1 MNPDSHD
8 LIQRH
13 MAGLLTEDEAG
24 VLQTRLKADTDLRR
38 LYLHYMNLDVALE
51 AQAGSRDRVIDLLR
65 AAPLTE
71 NKPAGRWL
79 SWRPLAAAAAAVLL
93 AAGWWVQY
101 ERLHRE
107 VARFGALQDCRWVD
121 AKLNVAPGDGVRRGQ
136 RVELASGS
144 VEIEFRSGAVATLLG
159 PCIFEVES
167 AMGGF
172 LTLGQ
177 MKTRAATPESKGFT
191 VRTRTARVVDLGT
204 EFVTSAGADGL
215 SRVEVTSGEVVV
227 HVVGERTPQHLQQGD
242 ALSVEAGSAQV
253 IARIESGDE
262 TSAFRFPTI
271 EPPSDRDDADARQGH
286 AVMRLVRGEL
296 RKTPSPGGG
305 SGPLEALLDGRAQSS
320 KDAPTESVFMDD
332 GTSGWLQLDLGS
344 AVSITKINTYSWH
357 QALKEADNRVRA
369 VQQFVL
375 YGFAGDAPPAIAADR
390 VSAGWVP
397 IARVNTDESFQ
408 IIERTDRPAQ
418 QACSISSTRG
428 TLGRYRYL
436 LWHVQPSRDPVSHK
450 LNNTFYGE
458 FDVYAQP

>member
-1 MNPDSHD
+1 MNPNE
-8 LIQRH
+8 LIQRYLH
-13 MAGLLTEDEAG
+13 GEATDAEVAELDRLLVIDG
-24 VLQTRLKADTDLRR
+24 DLRR
-38 LYLHYMNLDVALE
+38 KLIVEMGIDAGLCEIARERASQPSVVAPRR
-51 AQAGSRDRVIDLLR
+51 SV
-65 AAPLTE
+65 
-71 NKPAGRWL
+71 WL
-79 SWRPLAAAAAAVLL
+79 SWRPLAAAAAVVLL
-93 AAGWWVQY
+93 AAGWWVQSGW
-101 ERLHRE
+101 LHRE

-121 AKLNVAPGDGVRRGQ
+121 AKLNVAQGDGVRRGQ

-144 VEIEFRSGAVATLLG
+144 VEIEFRSGAVATLVG

-177 MKTRAATPESKGFT
+177 MKTRATTPESKGFT

-204 EFVTSAGADGL
+204 EFVTSAEADGL

-227 HVVGERTPQHLQQGD
+227 HVNGERTPQHLQRGD

-253 IARIESGDE
+253 MARIESGDE
-262 TSAFRFPTI
+262 TPAFRFPTI
-271 EPPSDRDDADARQGH
+271 EPPSDRDYADARQGH

-296 RKTPSPGGG
+296 RKAPSPPGG
-305 SGPLEALLDGRAQSS
+305 SGALEVLLDGRAQSS
-320 KDAPTESVFMDD
+320 KDAPRESVFMAD

-357 QALKEADNRVRA
+357 QALKAADNRVRA

-375 YGFAGDAPPAIAADR
+375 YGFAGDAPPAITEER

-397 IARVNTDESFQ
+397 IARVNTDKFFH
-408 IIERTDRPAQ
+408 IIEGTDRPAQ

-428 TLGRYRYL
+428 TLGRYRFL
-436 LWHVQPSRDPVSHK
+436 LWRVQPSRSPITHK

-458 FDVYAQP
+458 LDVYAQP